1 MDDNLYGVAQKTL
14 PKDTKLRAN
23 AGVLFA
29 GNNSTGLVGIT
40 SSRGK
45 VYTAGASLIKD
56 FSPKLSL
63 GAEATGAWTSDVD
76 LGARQLTFL
85 IGGKY
90 ALRDNFLR
98 DFGLLGGKW
107 EGSPR
112 LGAVIG
118 YSIDFK

>member
-1 MDDNLYGVAQKTL
+1 MATPDFGVKYNFHQESAGSWLPALDRDTLRRISDRESREKQLGSGLVDYNLYGVAQKTL

-76 LGARQLTFL
+76 
-85 IGGKY
+85 
-90 ALRDNFLR
+90 
-98 DFGLLGGKW
+98 
-107 EGSPR
+107 
-112 LGAVIG
+112 
-118 YSIDFK
+118 